1 MKTVLTKEIATRK
14 NNLAHFSF
22 TYYLPDPDEMLSK
35 YNNPIAHYKKLMNDP
50 HLSAVVLQRKAFV
63 KSMLYELEEKPLT
76 REINLLLNGLNIK
89 KLINQS
95 LDAVYFG
102 LTVHEIV
109 WEFLKG
115 KYVPKTIEEK
125 PQDWFA
131 FDVENNF
138 KMKNPKNL
146 YQLIDLPEY
155 KFILS
160 QNNPTYMNP
169 YGEKLVKKC
178 YWNVKF
184 KAQGLEYWSYF
195 VEKYGMPFLVGEL
208 GSAAYDSKSA
218 EFLEQLVSMKKN
230 GVMVK
235 REGAKLELIES
246 GSKVGSTSA
255 YKEFIQFQNAEIS
268 EAILT
273 VSTSTNDKGTGSYA
287 KSKTEKEIIEVVAD
301 GDKSIVEAFINKL
314 IEFYCLLN
322 HGKVDYPKIMFF
334 SKKEVDKELADRDK
348 VLTDQGVKFT
358 KEYYKGSYN
367 LKETDFEL
375 KNEEIVGVN

>member
-1 MKTVLTKEIATRK
+1 METMLTQEIATRK
-14 NNLAHFSF
+14 NNPAVFNF
-22 TYYLPDPDEMLSK
+22 MNYLPDPDEMLSN
-35 YNNPIAHYKKLMNDP
+35 YNNPVAHYKKLLNDP
-50 HLSAVVLQRKAFV
+50 HLSAVVMQRKAFV

-76 REINLLLNGLNIK
+76 KEINLLLDGLNIK

-95 LDAVYFG
+95 LDAIYFG
-102 LTVHEIV
+102 FTIHEIV
-109 WEFLKG
+109 WEFLNG
-115 KYVPKTIEEK
+115 KYVPKSIEEK

-131 FDVENNF
+131 FDIENNF
-138 KMKNPKNL
+138 KMKNPTNYYK
-146 YQLIDLPEY
+146 LIDLPDY

-160 QNNPTYMNP
+160 QNNATYMNP
-169 YGEKLVKKC
+169 YGEKIIKKC

-208 GSAAYDSKSA
+208 GSAAYDAKSS

-246 GSKVGSTSA
+246 GSKSGSISS
-255 YKEFIQFQNAEIS
+255 YKEFIQFQNDEIS
-268 EAILT
+268 KAVLT

-287 KSKTEKEIIEVVAD
+287 KSKTEKEIIEVIAD
-301 GDKSIVEAFINKL
+301 GDKSIVENFINNL
-314 IEFYCLLN
+314 IEFYCVLN
-322 HGKVDYPKIMFF
+322 FGKVDYPKIMFF
-334 SKKEVDKELADRDK
+334 SKKEVEKELADRDK
-348 VLTDQGVKFT
+348 VLTDQGIKFT
-358 KEYYKGSYN
+358 KEYYMESYN

-375 KNEEIVGVN
+375 KNKEIVKLN